1 VNTERQTGTIKS
13 WISRRGFGFLAK
25 PDGGELFMHGSEW
38 VEHDE
43 PRRGE
48 RVAFFEGIDRN
59 QRPFARQV
67 TCL

>member
-1 VNTERQTGTIKS
+1 MKSERQTGTIKA
-13 WISRRGFGFLAK
+13 WIAHRGFGFLAT
-25 PDGGELFMHGSEW
+25 DAGHEIFVHHSQW

-48 RVAFFEGIDRN
+48 RVSFLPDVDRN

-67 TCL
+67 TRL